1 VAAFPVAIPG
11 AGGTLS
17 APPVGVIPTDKGSLQ
32 TPARRCE
39 EVIAALEAYLAG
51 ALPLSELI
59 PIASHLEGCLPCMH
73 RLELRRATLVVLTA
87 ADGDGDGDRD
97 PARGAELT

>member
-1 VAAFPVAIPG
+1 MVAFPVAIPG
-11 AGGTLS
+11 AGGTLP
-17 APPVGVIPTDKGSLQ
+17 APPGRVIPTDKGSLQ

-87 ADGDGDGDRD
+87 ADDDGDGD
-97 PARGAELT
+97 PARSAELT